1 MGGDANNI
9 IVSKDKGDPAKN
21 LEEASSTAGFLVI
34 QQKQL
39 KLQLGISTKWAFEG
53 WAGVSAGLGLDL
65 SGAVK
70 TVSKRNVRTRSEAER
85 LKLFRFIPVN
95 QKGFQKWADGDEL
108 HFAAT
113 GAIGFSASAGMVFL
127 KVGANYRS
135 FGTFGIS
142 VRKIKGS
149 LVSVDVSSVELK
161 ERNTIS
167 TRVLS
172 LSFEDQQVPLAF
184 DL

>member
-1 MGGDANNI
+1 MHKLKAALPFPTDFSGDAVGDLKTPSLKTSWSMGGDANNI

-113 GAIGFSASAGMVFL
+113 GAIGVFC
-127 KVGANYRS
+127 
-135 FGTFGIS
+135 
-142 VRKIKGS
+142 
-149 LVSVDVSSVELK
+149 
-161 ERNTIS
+161 
-167 TRVLS
+167 
-172 LSFEDQQVPLAF
+172 
-184 DL
+184 